1 MNKKNLALIDDSA
14 TGDSAEKIIALPAR
28 KPGKMEVHAK
38 KVLED
43 MREIS
48 SVCNAAGHRW
58 ALWTLLSDLMS
69 LASDIER
76 ETDRMRRGRAHDN

>member
-1 MNKKNLALIDDSA
+1 MNGQTAWRIR
-14 TGDSAEKIIALPAR
+14 TLPVR
-28 KPGKMEVHAK
+28 EPSKMEIHAK

-48 SVCNAAGHRW
+48 SVCNAAGHHW

-76 ETDRMRRGRAHDN
+76 ETDRMRGGRAHDN

>member
-1 MNKKNLALIDDSA
+1 MHTMNTAQVE
-14 TGDSAEKIIALPAR
+14 TFGKISVLPACE
-28 KPGKMEVHAK
+28 PSKMEIHTK

-48 SVCNAAGHRW
+48 SVCNAAGHHW
-58 ALWTLLSDLMS
+58 ALWTLLSDLTS

-76 ETDRMRRGRAHDN
+76 EADGKSLSGR